1 MKPKMEQ
8 PTTNQNWVSASKTC
22 RVRLYPSLGKMDVAI
37 CEWNLLI
44 IISGISRGRLTSC
57 TCARGHLLH
66 VHVESTPSQH
76 ESTNIKLTP
85 SLTKQGFKN
94 LEWLLSIH
102 SDIVEGAWCIT
113 AGAFSTQA
121 QWNKRI
127 PCPKSQ
133 ATESC
138 PGCHQQTIFFRKRL
152 QNYVQHADFVCALLH
167 HALSQF
173 GPKEI
178 LGNSAKVSR
187 PGRLIWAAISDEWLP
202 LLGRTSQTVQ
212 DCPHTDG
219 HPSSHNHG
227 KWIMTTSY

>member
-22 RVRLYPSLGKMDVAI
+22 RARLYLWLGKMDVAI

-44 IISGISRGRLTSC
+44 IIIGISQGKLHAHVPKVTFFTYMLNQPHHSTSQRTSNWLRPWRNKVWKILNDC
-57 TCARGHLLH
+57 FPFTTTSLKGHDVSGL
-66 VHVESTPSQH
+66 VRSQPRH
-76 ESTNIKLTP
+76 NETN
-85 SLTKQGFKN
+85 
-94 LEWLLSIH
+94 
-102 SDIVEGAWCIT
+102 
-113 AGAFSTQA
+113 
-121 QWNKRI
+121 
-127 PCPKSQ
+127 
-133 ATESC
+133 ESC
-138 PGCHQQTIFFRKRL
+138 APNRKPLNHVLAATNKSSFCRKRL
-152 QNYVQHADFVCALLH
+152 QNYVQHANFVCPLLH

-187 PGRLIWAAISDEWLP
+187 PGRLIWAVLSDEWLP
-202 LLGRTSQTVQ
+202 LLDCTSQTVQ

-227 KWIMTTSY
+227 KWIKTTSC